1 MFANDLHLGT
11 SRNGHGLLVGF
22 STAFPEMETAINL
35 SPTTMEAPH
44 LLVRFVLVNGMLI
57 VLLMMILLLLLVL
70 MMTTTTTMMME
81 MEEDGFRPT
90 IANLIHN
97 NAWVCLSRHLPGRLG
112 GWPAPLVP
120 GT

>member
-44 LLVRFVLVNGMLI
+44 LLVRFGCSAGERDADFGADDDFAAAVGADDDDDDDDD
-57 VLLMMILLLLLVL
+57 
-70 MMTTTTTMMME
+70 
-81 MEEDGFRPT
+81 DGDGGGW
-90 IANLIHN
+90 IHN